1 MFFPIYNNGFDERI
15 LRSLIDVIKNDGV
28 VIIPTDTFYAFAC
41 DVNSAKAARR
51 LADLKGK
58 KLEKSDFSII
68 CSSIS
73 QVSSYTK
80 PISNDFFKLLK
91 RNTPGAFTFVF
102 EASSL
107 VPKIFQNKKRC
118 IGIRIPDCE
127 FISEL
132 SKALDSP
139 LLVSSLPTEGRCF
152 EDYSNIDLILEE
164 WEDKVDCIVGG
175 NDDLNFEPSTVVSCI
190 GEDIEIIRE
199 GCRDLI
205 L

>member
-1 MFFPIYNNGFDERI
+1 MFFLIYNNGFDERV
-15 LRSLIDVIKNDGV
+15 LHSVIDVIENDGV

-41 DVNSAKAARR
+41 DVNSVKAARR

-73 QVSSYTK
+73 QLSLYTK
-80 PISNDFFKLLK
+80 PISNDYFKLLK
-91 RNTPGAFTFVF
+91 KNTPGAFTFVF

-118 IGIRIPDCE
+118 IGVRVPDCD
-127 FISEL
+127 FTIEL
-132 SKALDSP
+132 VKELERP
-139 LLVSSLPTEGRCF
+139 LLVTSLPSEGREF
-152 EDYSNIDLILEE
+152 EEYSNIELIIEE
-164 WEDKVDCIVGG
+164 WEAMVDAIVGG
-175 NDDLNFEPSTVVSCI
+175 GDLHFEPSTVVRCI
-190 GEDIEIIRE
+190 EDEFEIIRE
-199 GCRDLI
+199 GCGDLI